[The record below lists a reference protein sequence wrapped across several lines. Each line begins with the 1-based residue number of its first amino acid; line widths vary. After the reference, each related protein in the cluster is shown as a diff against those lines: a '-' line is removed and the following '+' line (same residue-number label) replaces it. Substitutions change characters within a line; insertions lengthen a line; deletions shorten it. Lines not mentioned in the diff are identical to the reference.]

1 MNINKVH
8 QTAEQISNLMKVL
21 SCKSRFLILCAVA
34 DGEKSVGEI
43 SELIDKREAATSQQL
58 ALLRKDGIVQT
69 RREGQTIYYSIARP
83 DVRKLMDFIYENY
96 CKQNR
101 DLEEIEDVGKYDARN

>member
-1 MNINKVH
+1 M
-8 QTAEQISNLMKVL
+8 
-21 SCKSRFLILCAVA
+21 ILCAVA

-43 SELIDKREAATSQQL
+43 SEIIGKREAATSQQL
-58 ALLRKDGIVQT
+58 SLLRKDGIVQT

-83 DVRKLMDFIYENY
+83 DVRRLMDFIYENY

-101 DLEEIEDVGKYDARN
+101 DLEEIEHVDRYDARN